1 MDKNGVIAECTQFYI
16 WRRITLNSTI
26 CKVGIVGTL
35 VIGGLLSPFAAGAE
49 AKEEARNNQTTPL
62 SVNQPVNVLKT
73 ASVFNSQNIKIAAD
87 DWESAGT
94 EYGSTKFEKYSL
106 AAVVQTLG
114 FALNLP
120 SGGWSSY
127 LAGLANMVILGEY
140 PVVYFKDRKEF
151 KMAGATLM
159 TRHNVTI
166 YEDKDRKKKIGSDSF
181 IITDKGGPKA
191 ADK

>member
-1 MDKNGVIAECTQFYI
+1 MDKYGVIAEYTQFYI

-35 VIGGLLSPFAAGAE
+35 VIGGLFSPFAAGAE
-49 AKEEARNNQTTPL
+49 AKEEARKNHTNTL

-73 ASVFNSQNIKIAAD
+73 ANSQNIKAAAN

-127 LAGLANMVILGEY
+127 LAGLANMIILGEY

-181 IITDKGGPKA
+181 IITDTGGPKA
-191 ADK
+191 AEK

>member
-1 MDKNGVIAECTQFYI
+1 M
-16 WRRITLNSTI
+16 NSTI

-35 VIGGLLSPFAAGAE
+35 VIGGLFSPFAAWTE
-49 AKEEARNNQTTPL
+49 AKEEARNNHTTTL
-62 SVNQPVNVLKT
+62 SVNQPVNVLIT
-73 ASVFNSQNIKIAAD
+73 APEFNSQNIEAAAD

-127 LAGLANMVILGEY
+127 LTGLANMIILGE
-140 PVVYFKDRKEF
+140 
-151 KMAGATLM
+151 
-159 TRHNVTI
+159 
-166 YEDKDRKKKIGSDSF
+166 
-181 IITDKGGPKA
+181 
-191 ADK
+191 

>member
-1 MDKNGVIAECTQFYI
+1 M
-16 WRRITLNSTI
+16 NSTI
-26 CKVGIVGTL
+26 CKVGIVGML
-35 VIGGLLSPFAAGAE
+35 SIGWLLSPFATGVE
-49 AKEEARNNQTTPL
+49 AKEEARNNQTTTL

-73 ASVFNSQNIKIAAD
+73 ASVLNSQNSKPTGD

-127 LAGLANMVILGEY
+127 LAGLANMIILGEY

-166 YEDKDRKKKIGSDSF
+166 YEDKDRNKKIGSDSF
-181 IITDKGGPKA
+181 IITDRGGPKA

>member
-1 MDKNGVIAECTQFYI
+1 M
-16 WRRITLNSTI
+16 NSTI
-26 CKVGIVGTL
+26 CKVGIGGAL
-35 VIGGLLSPFAAGAE
+35 VIGGLFSPFATGAE
-49 AKEEARNNQTTPL
+49 AKEEARNNHTTIL
-62 SVNQPVNVLKT
+62 SVNEPVNVFKT
-73 ASVFNSQNIKIAAD
+73 ASGFNSQNIEATAD

-127 LAGLANMVILGEY
+127 LAGLANMIILGEY

-151 KMAGATLM
+151 KMADATLM

-181 IITDKGGPKA
+181 IITDTGGPKA
-191 ADK
+191 AKK